1 MQFFQPIHSCSYP
14 PEKRIDIKA
23 KSKKKIVEKSK
34 TDRQKDGFLRSQN
47 RTRDLSITSIAIT
60 VERDKP
66 TTPSGDVSEN
76 PSVNRGLD
84 LRFE

>member
-1 MQFFQPIHSCSYP
+1 M
-14 PEKRIDIKA
+14 
-23 KSKKKIVEKSK
+23 VEKSK
-34 TDRQKDGFLRSQN
+34 KEHQKNGFLRSQN
-47 RTRDLSITSIAIT
+47 RTRDLSITNIAIT

-84 LRFE
+84 DVSSN